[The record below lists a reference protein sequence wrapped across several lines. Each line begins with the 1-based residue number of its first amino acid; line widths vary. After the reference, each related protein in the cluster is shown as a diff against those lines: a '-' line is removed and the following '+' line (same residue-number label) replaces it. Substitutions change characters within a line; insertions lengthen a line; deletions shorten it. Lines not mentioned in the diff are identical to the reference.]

1 MNHYQIIRRPIL
13 TEKTNYQAD
22 ELNRYTFQVDSRAT
36 KQLVRKAVAEIF
48 SVEVLG
54 VNMINMPGKTR
65 RSGRHVTHTQEWK
78 KAIVTLKQGDSISF
92 FEGV

>member
-36 KQLVRKAVAEIF
+36 KQMVRQAVAEIF
-48 SVEVLG
+48 KVEVLG

>member
-1 MNHYQIIRRPIL
+1 VNHYQIIRRPIL

-22 ELNRYTFQVDSRAT
+22 EFNRYTFQVDSRAT
-36 KQLVRKAVAEIF
+36 KQMVRKAVAEIF
-48 SVEVLG
+48 DVEVLG

-78 KAIVTLKQGDSISF
+78 KAMVTLAQGDSISF